1 MEQTNQVANDV
12 EHTINHKP
20 CETRQPCSD
29 ATFGGPSGSIETLI
43 NQDLDNDTNIFTVD
57 QQQSNE
63 ICQDFMQ
70 GKLNVEN
77 VQSPTMDP
85 YEEIKEI
92 DLRVPKDAK
101 NNQNQENNQEIT
113 AQTQSCTQSSAKQK
127 VKYNTKLQKFEVVFY
142 QRMCLLFP
150 LMYFLN
156 VRAAIIHHKRI
167 CNEKHTKIQLNF
179 EAIGK
184 TCEMKA
190 SEARN
195 ALETIKQ
202 KHLDPLDPKVKQ
214 QLKER
219 MEQLWETTKD
229 EGEIKA
235 EIEEQFKFSTQYCLN
250 LKSIENF
257 INAQL
262 RKMRENQ

>member
-1 MEQTNQVANDV
+1 MEQTNQVANDI
-12 EHTINHKP
+12 EHSINHKP
-20 CETRQPCSD
+20 CETRQQCAD
-29 ATFGGPSGSIETLI
+29 ATFGGPSVPIETLI

-57 QQQSNE
+57 QQQSSE
-63 ICQDFMQ
+63 ICQDFLQSKM
-70 GKLNVEN
+70 NDEN
-77 VQSPTMDP
+77 LQSPIMDP

-127 VKYNTKLQKFEVVFY
+127 VKYNTKLQKFEEVFN

-150 LMYFLN
+150 LMYFVN
-156 VRAAIIHHKRI
+156 VKAAIIHHKQI
-167 CNEKHTKIQLNF
+167 CYENHTKIPLDF
-179 EAIGK
+179 ESIGK
-184 TCEMKA
+184 TCGMTE
-190 SEARN
+190 SQARN

-219 MEQLWETTKD
+219 IEQLWKITKD

-235 EIEEQFKFSTQYCLN
+235 EIEKQFKFSTQFNLN
-250 LKSIENF
+250 LKSIENV

-262 RKMRENQ
+262 RKMRGNK